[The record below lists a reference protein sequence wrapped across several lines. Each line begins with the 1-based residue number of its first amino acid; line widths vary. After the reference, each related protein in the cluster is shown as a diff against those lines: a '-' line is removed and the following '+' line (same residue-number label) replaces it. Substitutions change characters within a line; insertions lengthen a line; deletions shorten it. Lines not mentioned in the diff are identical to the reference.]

1 MIFTICWS
9 NCWGDT
15 TKNAIDNV
23 ATSQCSGVIFGI
35 HFFFLGAKVDIMC
48 EMQRPAQT
56 CNISRWKSFSFFPFE
71 WFIACGGFSRS
82 LNTVWSYLIIIRAIN
97 WFYFLMQQEL
107 CFSPN
112 WNSLWSHV
120 ALHVSVTRAK
130 DNNPIV
136 MFCLNSNSSFFLN
149 LKIIQAVV
157 QSMRGFCKALEY
169 TARRPAAFYGT
180 RTRCF
185 TFYQRNKL
193 QR

>member
-1 MIFTICWS
+1 MLGCDFWDSFFFFGCKSGHYVW
-9 NCWGDT
+9 D
-15 TKNAIDNV
+15 A
-23 ATSQCSGVIFGI
+23 ATSTDMQHIQMEI
-35 HFFFLGAKVDIMC
+35 FFLF
-48 EMQRPAQT
+48 
-56 CNISRWKSFSFFPFE
+56 SFSSSE

-136 MFCLNSNSSFFLN
+136 MFVWIQIAVFLN